1 MTLTR
6 RIALALVVLSCVS
19 LTQAQSKIETLN
31 LTFTT
36 IDVPGAGVTNVSG
49 INTNGDMVGWYSQA
63 DNTPASGFLL
73 SGGNFTFLNYPSAY
87 ETVARSI
94 NDSGVIAGYAGILH
108 DAAYVGFT
116 YTEGTFTKVR
126 VGNSGYNYAEGIDNL
141 GDIVGGY
148 GNIGSNNGF
157 EEAGTKFRNVTPP
170 GNWNAV
176 LATGVNNLGQIVG
189 ATTAASTSGF
199 FYTKGKFQTIA
210 VPGSNGTTSPM
221 GINDAGIVI
230 GSYFGCSTSC
240 GYHGFALLKGKYL
253 SFDYP
258 GSVTTFALGINSLGQ
273 IVGCYSLS
281 DGITHGYVTSPI
293 SSSQFASPARSGE
306 Q

>member
-1 MTLTR
+1 MMCR
-6 RIALALVVLSCVS
+6 RKSSHLLLVLLWTS
-19 LTQAQSKIETLN
+19 LLYGQSRIQTIN

-36 IDVPGAGVTNVSG
+36 VDVPGAGVTNVSG